1 MDAAFDPSYE
11 AWDVGNVMLLPAV
24 AVVAP
29 AAPAVI
35 DSSYLLFN
43 AAAMLAQDD
52 VAVGTESSGAGAGEP
67 APNGAPDIRVQ
78 ARVASPARAAPLP
91 EAEATTE
98 ATAVAIEATASA
110 KAATLAELSSHRPSL
125 VPAASGPAASAASA
139 AVSCANRTVGRSTP
153 PEPPSPPPPRPVP
166 LPSLQSCSS
175 VAGAQRVPGMV
186 ETHAATQGRGESCGH
201 AVDEEEV
208 DRGGGSPRGAA
219 G

>member
-52 VAVGTESSGAGAGEP
+52 VAVGAESSGAGAGEP
-67 APNGAPDIRVQ
+67 APNGEPDSCVE

-91 EAEATTE
+91 EAEATAE
-98 ATAVAIEATASA
+98 ATAGAIETTALA
-110 KAATLAELSSHRPSL
+110 EAATLAELSSPRPSL
-125 VPAASGPAASAASA
+125 VPAA
-139 AVSCANRTVGRSTP
+139 
-153 PEPPSPPPPRPVP
+153 
-166 LPSLQSCSS
+166 L
-175 VAGAQRVPGMV
+175 
-186 ETHAATQGRGESCGH
+186 
-201 AVDEEEV
+201 
-208 DRGGGSPRGAA
+208 
-219 G
+219 